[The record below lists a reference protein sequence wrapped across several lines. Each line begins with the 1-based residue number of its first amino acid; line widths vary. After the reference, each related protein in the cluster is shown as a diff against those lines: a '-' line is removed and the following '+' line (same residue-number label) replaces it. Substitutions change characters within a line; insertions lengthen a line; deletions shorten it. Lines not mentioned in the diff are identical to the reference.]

1 MFYDLA
7 SSSWG
12 AEEIAALHRVID
24 GGQLTIGQN
33 VRQFEEDFARKFG
46 VRHALMVSSGS
57 AANLVGIA
65 ALFHKKDRPLQ
76 RGDEV
81 IVPSISWATTY
92 YPLQQYGLTRVIH
105 INPIVFAQSTTYI
118 IVGVAVIYFIALFS
132 LPRYL
137 PARVT

>member
-24 GGQLTIGQN
+24 GGQLTIGPN

-65 ALFHKKDRPLQ
+65 ALCHKKDRPLQ

-81 IVPSISWATTY
+81 VVPSISWATTY
-92 YPLQQYGLTRVIH
+92 YPLAASGFVRFVDVELESLNMDVSQPSVRSRRGLAWSSR
-105 INPIVFAQSTTYI
+105 
-118 IVGVAVIYFIALFS
+118 
-132 LPRYL
+132 
-137 PARVT
+137 